1 MKKRAVVLFSALL
14 ACSVMLG
21 GCGGNEASNDYV
33 KIGGYKGIEVD
44 KVEDKQEVSDE
55 DVDNYIDTVRQQNM
69 TEVKDASAEEGDT
82 VNIDFV
88 GKMDGQEFE
97 GGSAQG
103 QELTIG
109 SAGYIEGFEDSI
121 IGHKA
126 GETFDWNGQ
135 FPDPY
140 ESQPDYAGKPVTF
153 TITVNS
159 VMRMPELTD
168 DFVKTVSEESKT
180 VEDYKKEVKK
190 ILKDSAEDNYQYDLE
205 SEVWD
210 AVVEK
215 AEVLSYPEDEVKET
229 AQQIIDNYKSIAEA
243 YGMEYEDYI
252 TSQGMEVESFEKQV
266 NQVAESSVKQKYLAQ
281 AIAEE
286 EKLSLSDD
294 EYEKEFKNLAE
305 EYGYPDVDT
314 MKESAGEDELKN
326 IVLQNKV
333 KEWLAEHCV
342 QVVTESAE

>member
-1 MKKRAVVLFSALL
+1 MKKKTVVLLAGLLVCSAVL
-14 ACSVMLG
+14 S
-21 GCGGNEASNDYV
+21 GCGGNEASNDFV
-33 KIGGYKGIEVD
+33 KVGGYKGIQVD

-55 DVDNYIDTVRQQNM
+55 DIENYILAVRQQNL
-69 TEVKDASAEEGDT
+69 TEVKEAAEEGDT

-88 GKMDGQEFE
+88 GKMDGQEFD

-109 SAGYIEGFEDSI
+109 SDGYIEGFADSI

-140 ESQPDYAGKPVTF
+140 ENQPDYAGKPVTF

-180 VEDYKKEVKK
+180 LDEYKKEVEK
-190 ILKDSAEDNYQYDLE
+190 ILKDDAEDNYKYDLE
-205 SEVWD
+205 SAAWE
-210 AVVEK
+210 AVLEK
-215 AEVLSYPEDEVKET
+215 AEVVSYPEEEVEEAK
-229 AQQIIDNYKSIAEA
+229 QQIIGTYKDIAEA
-243 YGMEYEDYI
+243 YGIAYEDYI
-252 TSQGMEVESFEKQV
+252 TSQGMVVEDFEKQV
-266 NQVAESSVKQKYLAQ
+266 GEAAENSVKQKYLAQ

-286 EKLSLSDD
+286 EKLTLTDE
-294 EYEKEFKNLAE
+294 EYEKEFKKLAE
-305 EYGYPDVDT
+305 EYGYQDVDT
-314 MKESAGEDELKN
+314 MKESAGEEELKN
-326 IVLQNKV
+326 MVLQNKV
-333 KEWLAEHCV
+333 KEWLAENCV
-342 QVVTESAE
+342 QVVNESAE